1 MNSMILSFVC
11 FNTCRNYNLC
21 NNQLW
26 SETDFYFSEKA
37 EEGQIACLQHKQK
50 PLDYHLLVVSF

>member
-1 MNSMILSFVC
+1 MILSFVC

-26 SETDFYFSEKA
+26 SETDFCFSEKA
-37 EEGQIACLQHKQK
+37 EEGQIACNISKNPWITTCL
-50 PLDYHLLVVSF
+50 